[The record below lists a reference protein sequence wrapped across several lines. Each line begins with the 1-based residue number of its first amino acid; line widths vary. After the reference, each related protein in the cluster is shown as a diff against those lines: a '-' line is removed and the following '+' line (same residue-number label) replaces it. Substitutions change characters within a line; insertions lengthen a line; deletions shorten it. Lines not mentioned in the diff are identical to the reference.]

1 MGKCFLNTVFYL
13 SDIGLGES
21 QIGLGESQIG
31 LGESQIGLSGAEIG
45 RIKLSIRHLP
55 RRI

>member
-1 MGKCFLNTVFYL
+1 MGKCFVNTVFYL

-21 QIGLGESQIG
+21 DIGLGESEIG
-31 LGESQIGLSGAEIG
+31 LGGSEIG
-45 RIKLSIRHLP
+45 RIFFLIRHWP

>member
-21 QIGLGESQIG
+21 EIGLGGSEIG
-31 LGESQIGLSGAEIG
+31 LGGSEIGLGGSEIG
-45 RIKLSIRHLP
+45 RIFFLIRHWP